1 MDRNGIVTA
10 QQQANRRDLAL
21 RKLEDNLSPALSC
34 RFPVSFNAEGVQRCQ
49 SQVET
54 IKLVAFFQRA
64 PENKEKIVEGLTLD
78 EGDGEDE
85 RELNSNY
92 KAHGNTNNDSISVYS
107 TPSKRQK
114 GRSNVAKSWLLGWL
128 IHVGLFHCHIS
139 HTTPYANLLIQLA
152 HVLLPNATKTTDHI
166 LTFYE
171 FILGMPFHSMCIHSR
186 LFLIPLRNNLHSAF
200 DNHLFIILPHLELL
214 KAMVL
219 YFEAVVGRRTGR
231 GKERQSMWVEMRN
244 GTLPGFEKFASTD
257 GSIFKCILIPHPFAI
272 TEVQEDL
279 AYPGFLFTHTS
290 PFALLLN
297 AFRSLHIWATHQDI
311 RGTDGLSCLPSEMLI
326 TALRKLPIPDIEAS
340 NIVTEVKNIYESIQD
355 LQTLYHGE
363 RGKAWLA
370 TYNERNKPGGPKRGN
385 GGNGNPGDSGG
396 AGSNPDAFNRRIQE
410 NGLQA
415 LEFSGG
421 TGSSSGA
428 TQAEP
433 QEGMVVSLLSVEVGS
448 VWSADTVDDGIVAAQ
463 PGVDDSCDGLSP
475 AQQIANGW
483 NCAIPEPLGSLHRS
497 HTPSTSTQAQSSS
510 LTVVGEPLG
519 IAKTSHVLYRAI
531 KMPSRVLLKRAREKM
546 QMVVEQMLRGL

>member
-1 MDRNGIVTA
+1 MDRIVAA
-10 QQQANRRDLAL
+10 QQQANRRDLTL

-34 RFPVSFNAEGVQRCQ
+34 KFPVSFNAEGVQRCQ
-49 SQVET
+49 SQSDA
-54 IKLVAFFQRA
+54 IKLVGYFQRA
-64 PENKEKIVEGLTLD
+64 PENNLEKMAEELTLD

-85 RELNSNY
+85 RELSSIY
-92 KAHGNTNNDSISVYS
+92 QAHGNINSDSISVYS

-128 IHVGLFHCHIS
+128 IHVGLLHCHIS

-171 FILGMPFHSMCIHSR
+171 FILGMPFRSLCIHSR

-200 DNHLFIILPHLELL
+200 DDHLFIILPHLELL

-219 YFEAVVGRRTGR
+219 YFEAVVGRRTRR

-244 GTLPGFEKFASTD
+244 GTLPGFDKFTD
-257 GSIFKCILIPHPFAI
+257 GSIFKCILIPHPSAI

-297 AFRSLHIWATHQDI
+297 AFRSLHVWATHQGL

-326 TALRKLPIPDIEAS
+326 TALRKLPIRDIEAS

-355 LQTLYHGE
+355 LLTLYHGE

-370 TYNERNKPGGPKRGN
+370 ACNERDKAGGPKRGN
-385 GGNGNPGDSGG
+385 GGNGNSGDSGG
-396 AGSNPDAFNRRIQE
+396 AGSSPDAFNRRLQE
-410 NGLQA
+410 HGLQA

-428 TQAEP
+428 MQAEP

-448 VWSADTVDDGIVAAQ
+448 VWSADSLDHGIVAAR
-463 PGVDDSCDGLSP
+463 PGVADSCDGLSP

-483 NCAIPEPLGSLHRS
+483 NSAIPEPLGPLHRS
-497 HTPSTSTQAQSSS
+497 HTPSTTTQAQSSS

-519 IAKTSHVLYRAI
+519 IAKTSHVLYQAI
-531 KMPSRVLLKRAREKM
+531 KMPSRVLLKRARKKM
-546 QMVVEQMLRGL
+546 QMVVEQMLGGL

>member
-1 MDRNGIVTA
+1 MGTRN
-10 QQQANRRDLAL
+10 
-21 RKLEDNLSPALSC
+21 LEKM
-34 RFPVSFNAEGVQRCQ
+34 AE
-49 SQVET
+49 EL
-54 IKLVAFFQRA
+54 I
-64 PENKEKIVEGLTLD
+64 LD

-85 RELNSNY
+85 RELSSIY
-92 KAHGNTNNDSISVYS
+92 QAHGNIDNDSISVYS

-128 IHVGLFHCHIS
+128 IHVGLLHCHIS

-171 FILGMPFHSMCIHSR
+171 FILEMLFHSLCIHSR

-200 DNHLFIILPHLELL
+200 DDHLFIILPDLELL

-219 YFEAVVGRRTGR
+219 YFEAV
-231 GKERQSMWVEMRN
+231 
-244 GTLPGFEKFASTD
+244 TD
-257 GSIFKCILIPHPFAI
+257 GSIFKCILIPHPSAI

-290 PFALLLN
+290 QFALLLN
-297 AFRSLHIWATHQDI
+297 AFRSLHVWATHQGLH
-311 RGTDGLSCLPSEMLI
+311 GTDGLSCLPSEMLI
-326 TALRKLPIPDIEAS
+326 TALRKLPILDIEAS
-340 NIVTEVKNIYESIQD
+340 NIVTE
-355 LQTLYHGE
+355 
-363 RGKAWLA
+363 AWLA
-370 TYNERNKPGGPKRGN
+370 ACNERNKLGGPKRGN

-396 AGSNPDAFNRRIQE
+396 AGSSPDAFNRRLQE

-415 LEFSGG
+415 LELSGG

-433 QEGMVVSLLSVEVGS
+433 QEGVVVSLLSVNVGS
-448 VWSADTVDDGIVAAQ
+448 VWSVDSIDDGIVAAQ

-483 NCAIPEPLGSLHRS
+483 NSAIPEPFGPLHRT
-497 HTPSTSTQAQSSS
+497 HTPSTTTQAQSSS

-546 QMVVEQMLRGL
+546 QMVVEQMLGGL